1 VIIFMGLLVG
11 FVAIAMVSA
20 MYGIFNQTPGV

>member
-1 VIIFMGLLVG
+1 MGGVVG

-20 MYGIFNQTPGV
+20 MYGIFNQVSV